1 MALQNFTW
9 NNGTQSSP
17 IVLSFE
23 QIAALS
29 AAGKNPDITT
39 DIGGFIT
46 TNSHK
51 IQKFLKLSLEE
62 QFPKLTVVVDEE
74 LADTFR
80 VNVSN
85 PNINEGSSIPINITG
100 DSGITH
106 DYLLWNL
113 NYKSVTIDGDISEA
127 IIKSR
132 IHITNGQIVVDDP
145 QENASWQVVLEITA
159 YPSYYEGTNLSSIP
173 ESSRPSFTVVINAK
187 AITAITA
194 TTKEEIPINSSVEI
208 KVTPTPSDSTKLK
221 GATYTYTTSTPN
233 TVFCAGDYIRTQG
246 NSGAG
251 VVTVNLNTCGGK
263 VKLNTTVNFTVYDL
277 RPMTFIIDQRYLS
290 NLSDP
295 VGMVSENCILNA
307 DGSLTSISNTGKD
320 GNPNNNTLTWIR
332 QNTHAFVSRYMGFS
346 GLRLKQLSDT
356 TRKKF
361 ADGTSSVDYISN
373 ESGEF
378 DVFLKF
384 GSDIFYKTEAFTPQ
398 GQANPNVD
406 YVAVTIAKELSEGES
421 EANWVKWSQYKLIG
435 VYPACQIGNKLYSL
449 SGKRSV
455 NNISQTNSIARA
467 KARGTNFNICD
478 YDMTKLFAFLFYGY
492 YSSLGCQQICGYGT
506 SNLVDNVYYPKI
518 TGGTDELAMT
528 DTDTTTGNGA
538 ATPDSDQIKAGTGSD
553 IKSVNFWG
561 LENCWGDLS
570 EWISNLRVMEAARP
584 ESNNTPNVSNY
595 IADYLDEYISITIT
609 KQDGTD
615 VTYTSKADFLAAYD
629 NPASRFLAIT
639 DKNNVIVRAIDVGKT
654 ANSEGY
660 IKKMIFGKHADII
673 AKEYNNGA
681 GADTGFC
688 DYGSVRSAGY
698 VALRSHNSAHP
709 YGGVGCLDTWLT
721 AGNASS
727 SVGARLLY
735 DGDENTVYIINDATE
750 TL

>member
-46 TNSHK
+46 TNSRK

-74 LADTFR
+74 LADTFE

-113 NYKSVTIDGDISEA
+113 NYKSITIDGDISEA

-159 YPSYYEGTNLSSIP
+159 YPSYYEGTELSSIP
-173 ESSRPSFTVVINAK
+173 ESSRPSFTVAINAK

-277 RPMTFIIDQRYLS
+277 RPMTFVIDQRYLS

-406 YVAVTIAKELSEGES
+406 YVAVTIAKELPEGES

-449 SGKRSV
+449 SGKRAV

-506 SNLVDNVYYPKI
+506 SNFVDNVYYPKI

-538 ATPDSDQIKAGTGSD
+538 TTPDPDQIKAGTGSD

-561 LENCWGDLS
+561 LEECWGDLA

-584 ESNNTPNVSNY
+584 ESNNAPNVSNY
-595 IADYLDEYISITIT
+595 IADYLDEHISITIT
-609 KQDGTD
+609 KQDDTD

-673 AKEYNNGA
+673 AKEYGNGA
-681 GADTGFC
+681 GADTGFT
-688 DYGSVRSAGY
+688 DYGSVYSAGY
-698 VALRSHNSAHP
+698 VARRSAHSAYP
-709 YGGVGCLDTWLT
+709 HGGVGFLYAWSS
-721 AGNASS
+721 AGFAGSYF
-727 SVGARLLY
+727 GARLLY

>member
-29 AAGKNPDITT
+29 VAGKNPDITT

-46 TNSHK
+46 TNSRK

-113 NYKSVTIDGDISEA
+113 NYKSITIDGDISEA

-159 YPSYYEGTNLSSIP
+159 YPSYYEGTELSSIP
-173 ESSRPSFTVVINAK
+173 ESSRPSFTVAINAK

-194 TTKEEIPINSSVEI
+194 TTKEKIPINSSVEI

-233 TVFCAGDYIRTQG
+233 IVFCAGDYIRTQG

-277 RPMTFIIDQRYLS
+277 RPMTFVINQRYLS

-398 GQANPNVD
+398 GQANPNGD
-406 YVAVTIAKELSEGES
+406 YVAVTIAKELPEGES

-449 SGKRSV
+449 SGKRAV

-538 ATPDSDQIKAGTGSD
+538 TTPDPDQIKAGTGSD

-561 LENCWGDLS
+561 LEECWGDLA

-584 ESNNTPNVSNY
+584 ESNNIPNVSNY

-673 AKEYNNGA
+673 AKEHDNGA
-681 GADTGFC
+681 GTDTGFT
-688 DYGSVRSAGY
+688 DYGLVYSAGS
-698 VALRSHNSAHP
+698 VARRSYHSAHP
-709 YGGVGCLDTWLT
+709 NGGVGYLSAWRT

-727 SVGARLLY
+727 TIGARLLY

>member
-681 GADTGFC
+681 GAYTGFC
-688 DYGSVRSAGY
+688 DYGCVYSAGD
-698 VALRSHNSAHP
+698 VARRSHYSADPH
-709 YGGVGCLDTWLT
+709 GGVGCLGAWYVAGT
-721 AGNASS
+721 AISS
-727 SVGARLLY
+727 IGARLLY

>member
-74 LADTFR
+74 LADTFG

-173 ESSRPSFTVVINAK
+173 ESSRPSFTVAINAK
-187 AITAITA
+187 TITAITA

-251 VVTVNLNTCGGK
+251 VVTVNINICGGK

-277 RPMTFIIDQRYLS
+277 RPMTFIIDQRYLF

-406 YVAVTIAKELSEGES
+406 YVAVTIAKELPEGES

-506 SNLVDNVYYPKI
+506 SNFIDNVYYPKI

-561 LENCWGDLS
+561 LEKCWGDLS

-688 DYGSVRSAGY
+688 DYGSVRSAGL
-698 VALRSHNSAHP
+698 VARRSSVSADP
-709 YGGVGCLDTWLT
+709 GGGVGCLGAWLT
-721 AGNASS
+721 AGAADSH
-727 SVGARLLY
+727 VGARLLY
-735 DGDENTVYIINDATE
+735 DGDENTVYIINDVTE

>member
-46 TNSHK
+46 TNSRK

-74 LADTFR
+74 LADTFE
-80 VNVSN
+80 VNASN

-113 NYKSVTIDGDISEA
+113 NYKSITIDGDISEA

-159 YPSYYEGTNLSSIP
+159 YPSYYEGTELSSIP
-173 ESSRPSFTVVINAK
+173 ESSRPSFTVAINAK

-221 GATYTYTTSTPN
+221 GATYTYTTNTPN

-277 RPMTFIIDQRYLS
+277 RPMTFVIDQRYLS

-406 YVAVTIAKELSEGES
+406 YVAVTIAKELPEGES

-449 SGKRSV
+449 SGKRAV

-506 SNLVDNVYYPKI
+506 SNFVDNVYYPKI

-538 ATPDSDQIKAGTGSD
+538 TTPDPDQIKAGTGSD

-561 LENCWGDLS
+561 LEECWGDLA

-584 ESNNTPNVSNY
+584 ESNNAPNVSNY
-595 IADYLDEYISITIT
+595 IADYLDEHISITIT
-609 KQDGTD
+609 KQDDTD

-673 AKEYNNGA
+673 AKEYGNGA
-681 GADTGFC
+681 GADTGFT
-688 DYGSVRSAGY
+688 DYGSVHSAGS
-698 VALRSHNSAHP
+698 VAYRSNGSAGP
-709 YGGVGCLDTWLT
+709 NGGVGFLSVWAA
-721 AGNASS
+721 AGAVGSYF
-727 SVGARLLY
+727 GARLLY

>member
-1 MALQNFTW
+1 MALQKFTW

-688 DYGSVRSAGY
+688 DYGSVSSAGY
-698 VALRSHNSAHP
+698 VARRSTHSANP
-709 YGGVGCLDTWLT
+709 DGGVGCLGTWAA
-721 AGNASS
+721 AGAASS
-727 SVGARLLY
+727 YFGARLLY

>member
-688 DYGSVRSAGY
+688 DYGSVNSAGF
-698 VALRSHNSAHP
+698 VALRSGNSANPH
-709 YGGVGCLDTWLT
+709 GGVGCLMTWLT
-721 AGNASS
+721 AGNAHS

>member
-654 ANSEGY
+654 ANSGGY

-688 DYGSVRSAGY
+688 DYGGVYSAGV
-698 VALRSHNSAHP
+698 VAHRSDYSASP
-709 YGGVGCLDTWLT
+709 AGGVGCLHAWGA
-721 AGNASS
+721 AGNAYSFI
-727 SVGARLLY
+727 GARLLY

>member
-506 SNLVDNVYYPKI
+506 FNFANNVCYPKI

-688 DYGSVRSAGY
+688 DYDGVFSAGV
-698 VALRSHNSAHP
+698 VARRSGDSSDP
-709 YGGVGCLDTWLT
+709 SSGVGCLGAWAA
-721 AGNASS
+721 AGYAGSNI
-727 SVGARLLY
+727 GARLLY

>member
-46 TNSHK
+46 TNSRK

-74 LADTFR
+74 LADTFG

-85 PNINEGSSIPINITG
+85 TNINEGSSIPINITG

-113 NYKSVTIDGDISEA
+113 NYKSITIDGDISEA

-159 YPSYYEGTNLSSIP
+159 YPSYYEGTDLSSIP

-187 AITAITA
+187 AITAIIA
-194 TTKEEIPINSSVEI
+194 TTKAEIPINSSVDI

-221 GATYTYTTSTPN
+221 GATYTYTTSTPT

-277 RPMTFIIDQRYLS
+277 RPMTFIIDQRYFS

-332 QNTHAFVSRYMGFS
+332 QHTHAFVSRYMGFS

-398 GQANPNVD
+398 GQANPNAD
-406 YVAVTIAKELSEGES
+406 YVVVTIAKELPEGEN

-449 SGKRSV
+449 SGKRAV

-506 SNLVDNVYYPKI
+506 SNLVDSTYYPKI

-561 LENCWGDLS
+561 LEECWGDMA
-570 EWISNLRVMEAARP
+570 EWISNLRVMEAARS

-595 IADYLDEYISITIT
+595 IADYIDEYISITIT
-609 KQDGTD
+609 KQDSTD

-629 NPASRFLAIT
+629 NPASRFLAIS
-639 DKNNVIVRAIDVGKT
+639 DKNNVIVRAIDVDKT

-673 AKEYNNGA
+673 AKEYNNGV
-681 GADTGFC
+681 GTDTGFC
-688 DYGSVRSAGY
+688 DYGRVSSAGS
-698 VALRSHNSAHP
+698 VARRSGFSAYP
-709 YGGVGCLDTWLT
+709 DGGVGCLGAWNA
-721 AGNASS
+721 AGYASS
-727 SVGARLLY
+727 NVGARLLY

>member
-74 LADTFR
+74 LADTFG

-113 NYKSVTIDGDISEA
+113 NYKSITIDGDISEA

-159 YPSYYEGTNLSSIP
+159 YPSYYEGTELSSIP
-173 ESSRPSFTVVINAK
+173 ESSRPSFTVAINAK

-194 TTKEEIPINSSVEI
+194 TTKAEIPINSSVAI

-246 NSGAG
+246 NTGAG

-295 VGMVSENCILNA
+295 VGMVSENCILNTN
-307 DGSLTSISNTGKD
+307 GSLTSISNTGKD

-373 ESGEF
+373 ENGEF

-406 YVAVTIAKELSEGES
+406 YVAVTIAKELPEGEN

-449 SGKRSV
+449 SGKRAV

-518 TGGTDELAMT
+518 TGSTDELAMT

-561 LENCWGDLS
+561 LEKCWGDLS

-688 DYGSVRSAGY
+688 DYGSVYSAGY
-698 VALRSHNSAHP
+698 VARRSYLSAYP
-709 YGGVGCLDTWLT
+709 YGGVGYLDTWYA
-721 AGNASS
+721 AGFTYS

>member
-74 LADTFR
+74 LADTFGIS
-80 VNVSN
+80 VNN

-106 DYLLWNL
+106 DYLLWHF
-113 NYKSVTIDGDISEA
+113 NYKSITIDGDISET

-132 IHITNGQIVVDDP
+132 IHITDGQLIVDNP

-159 YPSYYEGTNLSSIP
+159 YPSYYEGTELSSIP
-173 ESSRPSFTVVINAK
+173 ESSRPSMTVAINAK

-194 TTKEEIPINSSVEI
+194 TTKAEIPINSSVDI

-221 GATYTYTTSTPN
+221 GASYTYTTSTPN

-251 VVTVNLNTCGGK
+251 VVTVNLSTCGGK

-277 RPMTFIIDQRYLS
+277 RPMTFIIDQRYLN

-320 GNPNNNTLTWIR
+320 GDPNNNTLTWIR
-332 QNTHAFVSRYMGFS
+332 QNTHAFVSRYIGFS
-346 GLRLKQLSDT
+346 GLRLKQLNDT
-356 TRKKF
+356 NRKKF

-373 ESGEF
+373 ENGEY

-384 GSDIFYKTEAFTPQ
+384 GSDIYYKTVPFTPQ
-398 GQANPNVD
+398 GQTTSDLD
-406 YVAVTIAKELSEGES
+406 YVAVTIAKELPEGES
-421 EANWVKWSQYKLIG
+421 ETNWTKWSQYKLIG
-435 VYPACQIGNKLYSL
+435 VYEACQINNKLHSL
-449 SGKRSV
+449 SGKRAV
-455 NNISQTNSIARA
+455 NNISQIDCINRA
-467 KARGTNFNICD
+467 KVRGNNFTICD

-492 YSSLGCQQICGYGT
+492 YRSLDCQQICGYGT
-506 SNLVDNVYYPKI
+506 TNLINSIYYPKI

-528 DTDTTTGNGA
+528 DTDNITGNGA
-538 ATPDSDQIKAGTGSD
+538 DTPDIDQIKEGIGSD

-561 LENCWGDLS
+561 LENCWGDLY
-570 EWISNLRVMEAARP
+570 EWISNVKIMEAKRP
-584 ESNNTPNVSNY
+584 NNNNNVNINLYIYDYMDVNNSN
-595 IADYLDEYISITIT
+595 IIIT
-609 KQDGTD
+609 KQNNKD
-615 VTYTSKADFLAAYD
+615 VIYTSKDTFAADYVNNF
-629 NPASRFLAIT
+629 SRFFSIFDSNDVLI
-639 DKNNVIVRAIDVGKT
+639 RAIDLNTIIDKD
-654 ANSEGY
+654 GY
-660 IKKMIFGKHADII
+660 IKKMIFGPHSDII
-673 AKEYNNGA
+673 SKDNTGTYN
-681 GADTGFC
+681 TGFS
-688 DYGSVRSAGY
+688 DYSYIKNVNNIARRSGFSNTTNSGISSISTWGSKS
-698 VALRSHNSAHP
+698 LRETNT
-709 YGGVGCLDTWLT
+709 GT
-721 AGNASS
+721 
-727 SVGARLLY
+727 RLLY
-735 DGDENTVYIINDATE
+735 DGDENTVYIINDSTE